1 MNKQSICER
10 ERSYVEKMNKF
21 QLHHKYK
28 KLGYIISL
36 SAFAL
41 MIAKKFVDEPTWVK
55 PVLSG
60 LLLIGMLVISLAK
73 EKVEDEYIDSLRSQ
87 SYRIA
92 FILVILYA
100 LVQPLVNY
108 GVGLLFDETEKLQG
122 FDYFQVLFYMLVV
135 QLMVF
140 WQLKRFNK

>member
-1 MNKQSICER
+1 MKQSICEK

-21 QLHHKYK
+21 QLHYNFK
-28 KLGYIISL
+28 KIGYILSL
-36 SAFAL
+36 LAFAL
-41 MIAKKFVDEPTWVK
+41 MIVKKFIDEPTWVK

-60 LLLIGMLVISLAK
+60 ILLIGMLIISLAK
-73 EKVEDEYIDSLRSQ
+73 EKLEDEYLDSLRSQ

-92 FILVILYA
+92 FILVIVYS
-100 LVQPLVNY
+100 LVQPLVNF
-108 GVGLLFDETEKLQG
+108 GVGLLFDESEKLQG

-140 WQLKRFNK
+140 WQLKRFNT

>member
-1 MNKQSICER
+1 MKQSICEK

-21 QLHHKYK
+21 QLHHKFK
-28 KLGYIISL
+28 KIGYILSL
-36 SAFAL
+36 LAFAL
-41 MIAKKFVDEPTWVK
+41 MIVKKFLDEPTWVK

-60 LLLIGMLVISLAK
+60 ILLIGMLIISLAK
-73 EKVEDEYIDSLRSQ
+73 EKLEDEYIDSLRSQ

-92 FILVILYA
+92 FILVIVYS
-100 LVQPLVNY
+100 LVQPLVNF
-108 GVGLLFDETEKLQG
+108 GVGLLFDESEKLQG

-140 WQLKRFNK
+140 WQLKRFNA

>member
-1 MNKQSICER
+1 MKQSICEK

-21 QLHHKYK
+21 QLHYK
-28 KLGYIISL
+28 FKKIGYILSL
-36 SAFAL
+36 LTFAL
-41 MIAKKFVDEPTWVK
+41 MIVKKFIDEPTWVK

-60 LLLIGMLVISLAK
+60 ILLIGMLIISLAK
-73 EKVEDEYIDSLRSQ
+73 EKLEDEYIDSLRSQ

-92 FILVILYA
+92 FILVIVYS
-100 LVQPLVNY
+100 LVQPLVNF
-108 GVGLLFDETEKLQG
+108 GVGLLFDESEKLQG

-140 WQLKRFNK
+140 WQLKRFNA

>member
-1 MNKQSICER
+1 MKQSICEK

-21 QLHHKYK
+21 QLHHKFK
-28 KLGYIISL
+28 KIGYILSL
-36 SAFAL
+36 LAFAL
-41 MIAKKFVDEPTWVK
+41 MIVKKFLDEPTWVK

-60 LLLIGMLVISLAK
+60 ILLIGMLIISLAK
-73 EKVEDEYIDSLRSQ
+73 EKLEDEYIDSLRSQ

-92 FILVILYA
+92 FILVIVYS
-100 LVQPLVNY
+100 LVQPLVNF
-108 GVGLLFDETEKLQG
+108 GVGLLFDESEKLQG

-140 WQLKRFNK
+140 WQLKRFNT

>member
-1 MNKQSICER
+1 MKQSICEK

-21 QLHHKYK
+21 QLHHKFK
-28 KLGYIISL
+28 KIGYILSL
-36 SAFAL
+36 LAFAL
-41 MIAKKFVDEPTWVK
+41 MIVKKFIDEPTWVK

-60 LLLIGMLVISLAK
+60 ILLIGMLIISLAK
-73 EKVEDEYIDSLRSQ
+73 EKLEDEYIDSLRSQ

-92 FILVILYA
+92 FILVIVYS
-100 LVQPLVNY
+100 LVQPLVNF
-108 GVGLLFDETEKLQG
+108 GVGLLFDESEKLQG

-140 WQLKRFNK
+140 WQLKRFNA

>member
-1 MNKQSICER
+1 MKQSICEK

-21 QLHHKYK
+21 QLHHKFK
-28 KLGYIISL
+28 KIGYILSL

-41 MIAKKFVDEPTWVK
+41 MIVKKFIDEPTWVK

-60 LLLIGMLVISLAK
+60 ILLIGMLIISLAR
-73 EKVEDEYIDSLRSQ
+73 EKLEDEYIDSLRSQ

-92 FILVILYA
+92 FILVIVYS
-100 LVQPLVNY
+100 LVQPLVNF
-108 GVGLLFDETEKLQG
+108 GVGLLFDESEKLQV
-122 FDYFQVLFYMLVV
+122 FDYFQVLFFMLVV

-140 WQLKRFNK
+140 WQLKRFNT

>member
-1 MNKQSICER
+1 MKQSICEK

-28 KLGYIISL
+28 KIGYILSL
-36 SAFAL
+36 LAFAL
-41 MIAKKFVDEPTWVK
+41 MIVKKFIDEPTWVK

-60 LLLIGMLVISLAK
+60 ILLIGMLIISLAK
-73 EKVEDEYIDSLRSQ
+73 EKLEDEYIDSLRSQ

-92 FILVILYA
+92 FILVIVYS
-100 LVQPLVNY
+100 LVQPLVNF
-108 GVGLLFDETEKLQG
+108 GVGLLFDESEKLQG

-140 WQLKRFNK
+140 WQLKRFNA